1 MSDDQKPPQTSPSSS
16 NPPQDTGLSNTWKT
30 VVFGLVILA
39 AGAVASHRI
48 LINPSPKSCG
58 VGGGCCP
65 GQMTPSLYQGC
76 CPGEVATQTPGSC
89 PADTTAT
96 TPAAKMMAMP
106 SDPAAAGQSPSCC
119 AGHASGMGSGCCPM
133 EGSHAGCD
141 AGGCAGA
148 DTAACEG
155 CAGQTPEAP

>member
-1 MSDDQKPPQTSPSSS
+1 MSDDQKPPQTSPSGS
-16 NPPQDTGLSNTWKT
+16 NPPQDTGLSSTWKT
-30 VVFGLVILA
+30 VILGLVILA

-58 VGGGCCP
+58 VGAVWCP

-76 CPGEVATQTPGSC
+76 CPGEAATQTPGSC

-106 SDPAAAGQSPSCC
+106 SNATADGQPAACC
-119 AGHASGMGSGCCPM
+119 AGDASGLGSGCCPM
-133 EGSHAGCD
+133 EGSHAGCE
-141 AGGCAGA
+141 ACGGWQA
-148 DTAACEG
+148 DEAACEG